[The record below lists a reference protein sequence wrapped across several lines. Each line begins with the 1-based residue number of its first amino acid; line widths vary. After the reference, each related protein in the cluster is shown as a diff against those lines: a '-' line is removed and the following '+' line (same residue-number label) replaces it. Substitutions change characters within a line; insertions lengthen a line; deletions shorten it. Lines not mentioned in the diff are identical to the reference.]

1 MAGFSLPDLAL
12 GSFEAACVLG
22 VHWTTP
28 ARMAEKGLLT
38 TRTLRSPLENDTDR
52 EFVVYSLHECM
63 RDFAEYEEKLRS
75 RGGKSDRRP
84 RGFVD
89 ERATMLKYLATVEPI
104 LFGDAISTGDAG
116 EVLCTHWT
124 FCARLA
130 GQKRIK
136 GRVLRN
142 SRHQKSRVWVF
153 SRASCEANAATAM
166 RQQTAGT
173 KKGRPRKKP
182 A

>member
-1 MAGFSLPDLAL
+1 MKRLPDLAI
-12 GSFEAACVLG
+12 GSYEAACVLG

-28 ARMAEKGLLT
+28 GRMAQKGLLT
-38 TRTLRSPLENDTDR
+38 TRTLRSPIKNDTDR
-52 EFVVYSLHECM
+52 EFVVYSLHECEA
-63 RDFAEYEEKLRS
+63 DFREYEDKVLG

-89 ERATMLKYLATVEPI
+89 ERPAMLKYLATVEPI
-104 LFGDAISTGDAG
+104 LFGDAVSTGDAG
-116 EVLCTHWT
+116 EVVGTHWT

-130 GQKRIK
+130 TAGKIR

-142 SRHQKSRVWVF
+142 SRHQKSRLWIF
-153 SRASCEANAATAM
+153 SRQSCEANAAVAF
-166 RQQTAGT
+166 RQQEAGT
-173 KKGRPRKKP
+173 KKGRPRRKRP